1 MLVDFLLEQLE
12 KGCVW
17 CVMCDVHVWCVMCDV
32 RVLCVWGVCGAC
44 DCVLCGVGLGHFK
57 GPVVPEVQGC
67 WAIISVVVGLLCVR
81 ELLLK
86 AFLTMAPASGYAG
99 ARWASP

>member
-1 MLVDFLLEQLE
+1 MRRWGIAGGGGGDTELRDHGWSDLGKLLPSLGISFFLW
-12 KGCVW
+12 K
-17 CVMCDVHVWCVMCDV
+17 
-32 RVLCVWGVCGAC
+32 
-44 DCVLCGVGLGHFK
+44 CGVGLGHFK